1 MPIYNFSS
9 GPGMLPKEVLKR
21 AAEELMDWRG
31 SGVSVME
38 MSHRSPEF
46 ISIASKAETDL
57 RDLMQIPDNYKV
69 LFLQGGAT
77 GQFAAIPLN
86 LADDKDTADYVITG
100 SWSNKA
106 YKEAAKYINPNIAVN
121 SKPYIRVPNQQD
133 WNLTQNAK
141 YVHITPNETIEGVAF
156 DAVPDTGNVP
166 LVADMSSM
174 ILSEPVDV
182 RKYGVI
188 YAGAQKNIGIAGI
201 TVVIVREDLLGEAHT
216 TTPSIWDWH
225 AKAKAGSMLNTPPCY
240 NWYLCGLVFE
250 WLKDLGGVSAIA
262 KVNAKKAKL
271 LYEAIDSS
279 KFYSNDVQPA
289 NRSKMNV
296 PFILAKPELDNEFLL
311 QAKKAG
317 LATLAGHRSVGG
329 MRASIYNA
337 MPIEGVE
344 ALVKFMKEF
353 EENNA

>member
-1 MPIYNFSS
+1 MAIYNFSS
-9 GPGMLPKEVLKR
+9 GPGVLPTEVVKR
-21 AAEELMDWRG
+21 AAAEMSDWHG

-46 ISIASKAETDL
+46 MSIAAKAESDL
-57 RDLMQIPDNYKV
+57 RALMQIPDNYKV

-86 LADDKDTADYVITG
+86 LADQNDSADYVITG
-100 SWSNKA
+100 TWSNKA
-106 YKEAAKYINPNIAVN
+106 YKEAAKYIKPNIAVN
-121 SKPYIRVPNQQD
+121 TKPYIRVPKQQD
-133 WNLTQNAK
+133 WSLSKNAK
-141 YVHITPNETIEGVAF
+141 YIHITPNETIEGVAF
-156 DAVPDTGNVP
+156 DAVPDTGSVP
-166 LVADMSSM
+166 LVADMSSF
-174 ILSEPVDV
+174 ILSEPIDV
-182 RKYGVI
+182 SKYGVI
-188 YAGAQKNIGIAGI
+188 YAGAQKNIGIAGVTI
-201 TVVIVREDLLGEAHT
+201 VIVRDDLLGTAHNS
-216 TTPSIWDWH
+216 TPSIWDWH

-262 KVNAKKAKL
+262 KVNAQKAKL

-296 PFILAKPELDNEFLL
+296 PFTLAKPELDDEFLA

-317 LATLAGHRSVGG
+317 LSTLAGHRSVGG

-344 ALVKFMKEF
+344 VLVRFMKKF
-353 EENNA
+353 EEQNG

>member
-1 MPIYNFSS
+1 MAIYNFSS
-9 GPGMLPKEVLKR
+9 GPGVLPAEVVKR
-21 AAEELMDWRG
+21 AASEMSDWQG
-31 SGVSVME
+31 TGVSVME

-46 ISIASKAETDL
+46 MSIAQKAEADL
-57 RDLMQIPDNYKV
+57 RELMQIPDNYKV

-86 LADDKDTADYVITG
+86 LADHKDSADYVITG
-100 SWSNKA
+100 SWSKKA
-106 YKEAAKYINPNIAVN
+106 YQEAQKYIKPNLAADAKKYN
-121 SKPYIRVPNQQD
+121 YVPAQTTWHTSRD
-133 WNLTQNAK
+133 AR
-141 YVHITPNETIEGVAF
+141 YVHITTNETIEGVAF
-156 DAVPDTGNVP
+156 DFIPETGKVP
-166 LVADMSSM
+166 LVADMSSN
-174 ILSEPVDV
+174 ILSQQVDIS
-182 RKYGVI
+182 KYGVI
-188 YAGAQKNIGIAGI
+188 YAGAQKNIGIAGV
-201 TVVIVREDLLGEAHT
+201 TVVIVRDDLLGDAHR
-216 TTPSIWDWH
+216 TTPTIWNWQD
-225 AKAKAGSMLNTPPCY
+225 KAKAGSMVNTPPCY

-262 KVNAKKAKL
+262 KVNTQKAKL

-296 PFILAKPELDNEFLL
+296 PFTLAKPELDDEFLA

-317 LATLAGHRSVGG
+317 LSTLAGHRSVGG

-353 EENNA
+353 EDKNG